1 MDMAWQDPAN
11 NYADKFGSKAKGS
24 ETLDRFDLIEYQDK
38 ARDIYSPKRLFDL
51 WEDVCKK
58 YDRGVI
64 RSYDLD
70 EMKAVIWP
78 KLHMLARSKYF
89 MTH

>member
-1 MDMAWQDPAN
+1 MDMAWEDPSR
-11 NYADKFGSKAKGS
+11 NYGVQKNPEKFDSPDK
-24 ETLDRFDLIEYQDK
+24 FDLIEYQDK
-38 ARDIYSPKRLFDL
+38 ARDMYSPRRLFEL

-70 EMKAVIWP
+70 EMKAVILP
-78 KLHMLARSKYF
+78 KLHMLAQSRFFAS
-89 MTH
+89 

>member
-1 MDMAWQDPAN
+1 MDMAWEDPSR
-11 NYADKFGSKAKGS
+11 NYSIPQNPEKLDGA
-24 ETLDRFDLIEYQDK
+24 DRFDLIEYQDK
-38 ARDIYSPKRLFDL
+38 ARDMYSPKRLFEL

-70 EMKAVIWP
+70 EMKAVILP
-78 KLHMLARSKYF
+78 KLHMLSQSRFFAA
-89 MTH
+89 